1 MADRWTQRPWVM
13 RFRQFMWSCWK
24 FPLFA
29 NGAASLGA
37 VVLAGYALISSWRG
51 LDDGALLV
59 YLLGG
64 VPLALYHLLPF
75 WVIVMTVLCVRRR
88 QWWHMLR
95 CWGVAC
101 GISIGCALVVLPLE
115 LYAFRTDLYMLGV
128 TLPAGREYV
137 APRGLCA
144 WEGVVPTK
152 PESVDSL
159 LSLRPV
165 RQPVEVLV
173 RMPLLPNLEKL
184 TREAPEILRE
194 YVLRCL
200 YAEATDPRFD
210 AQVLCLWHD
219 AVLLAHEG
227 EPQSLMLRNS
237 ESVAQSRTH
246 LRPKRSLPVEENA
259 AAAWQMP
266 LRSGWSVVLNRDYVF
281 YTAGLPAE
289 EQVAGPLLRLE
300 ESLAPLAAN
309 PSRAGLD
316 ALLPPLPQEPFLCLW
331 CTCEPGSYR
340 ALVVLP
346 PGYPDGEVELRA
358 REVSTRKPV
367 SLNPGYVSRRRSL
380 GALGHAVMMHSLRVH
395 SGSLNEFYATEWE
408 IWFTPVGGGAPRC
421 VGRQEFLM
429 MGGGK

>member
-1 MADRWTQRPWVM
+1 MM

-24 FPLFA
+24 FPLFVYGLA
-29 NGAASLGA
+29 LACSVMMAAVALYNSWSGGAGVGLACVKVLLI
-37 VVLAGYALISSWRG
+37 VLVLALQALW
-51 LDDGALLV
+51 LV
-59 YLLGG
+59 LVLW
-64 VPLALYHLLPF
+64 PF
-75 WVIVMTVLCVRRR
+75 VMTVLCCRRR
-88 QWWHMLR
+88 VWRHLLC
-95 CWGVAC
+95 CWVCLIGGGMVC
-101 GISIGCALVVLPLE
+101 GAVGTAVLL
-115 LYAFRTDLYMLGV
+115 AGFRSDLYMLGV
-128 TLPAGREYV
+128 TLPVGREYV
-137 APRGLCA
+137 VPRGLCA

-173 RMPLLPNLEKL
+173 RMPPLPNLEKL

-237 ESVAQSRTH
+237 ESVAQPRTH
-246 LRPKRSLPVEENA
+246 LRPKRSLPVQENA

-316 ALLPPLPQEPFLCLW
+316 ALLLPLPQEPFLCLW

-380 GALGHAVMMHSLRVH
+380 GALGHAVMMHNLRVH

-408 IWFTPVGGGAPRC
+408 IWFASVDGGEPRC
-421 VGRQEFLM
+421 VGKQEFLM
-429 MGGGK
+429 MGGDY